1 MVITTNLFEKLYT
14 LIIFLAVIIG
24 IGIGQ
29 VELIKDSAERF
40 IVPLLVAMLYIT
52 FLQIPIEEI
61 KKAFKNIKFTY
72 TSVIIN
78 FVWTP
83 ILAWLLA
90 MVFLGDNPAL
100 YIGFIMLMV
109 TPCTDWYLIF
119 TGIAKGNVALSTA
132 ILPLNLIL
140 QVILLPIYLLIFGG
154 TTGVIELG
162 FLVESI
168 LIVLFIPLV
177 LAVLTK
183 MILRN
188 KEQLRENLISNLSV
202 LPIIF
207 LSLAIV
213 AMFASQG
220 QLLLDNLD
228 LMWQITIPILLF
240 FTINFFVGQKV
251 GQLMRFPN
259 SDRTSLSLTTL
270 ARNSPIALAIAMT
283 AFPDQPLIA
292 LTLVIGPLLELP
304 ILAIISQLLL
314 FISNR
319 RST

>member
-1 MVITTNLFEKLYT
+1 MNLIEKLYT
-14 LIIFLAVIIG
+14 FIILLAVIIG
-24 IGIGQ
+24 ISIGQ
-29 VELIKDSAERF
+29 AELIRANAESF

-52 FLQIPIEEI
+52 FLQIPIEDI
-61 KKAFKNIKFTY
+61 KIAFKNIKFTY
-72 TSVIIN
+72 TSILIN

-90 MVFLGDNPAL
+90 MVFLGDNPSL

-140 QVILLPIYLLIFGG
+140 QVILLPICLLIFGG

-168 LIVLFIPLV
+168 LVAFIIPLV

-183 MILRN
+183 ILLKN
-188 KEQLRENLISNLSV
+188 KDQLRESLVSNLSV

-207 LSLAIV
+207 LSFAIV

-220 QLLLDNLD
+220 QLLLNHLD
-228 LMWQITIPILLF
+228 LLWKITIPILLF
-240 FTINFFVGQKV
+240 FLINLFVSQKA

-259 SDRTSLSLTTL
+259 SDRASLSLTTL

-292 LTLVIGPLLELP
+292 LTLVVGPLLELP
-304 ILAIISQLLL
+304 ILAVITQILL
-314 FISNR
+314 FITKEKR
-319 RST
+319 T

>member
-1 MVITTNLFEKLYT
+1 MNIIEKLYT
-14 LIIFLAVIIG
+14 FIIFLAVIIG
-24 IGIGQ
+24 VSIGEI
-29 VELIKDSAERF
+29 ELIQASAERF
-40 IVPLLVAMLYIT
+40 IVPLLVAMLFIT

-61 KKAFKNIKFTY
+61 KKAFKNIKFTC
-72 TSVIIN
+72 TAAIIN

-90 MVFLGDNPAL
+90 MLFLGDSPAL

-132 ILPLNLIL
+132 ILPLNLLL
-140 QVILLPIYLLIFGG
+140 QIILLPIYLLIFGRA
-154 TTGVIELG
+154 TGVIELT
-162 FLVESI
+162 FLAESI
-168 LIVLFIPLV
+168 FLVLFIPLV
-177 LAVLTK
+177 LAFLTK
-183 MILRN
+183 LFLRN
-188 KEQLRENLISNLSV
+188 KQQLTNKFISNLSV

-228 LMWQITIPILLF
+228 LLWQITIPFLLF
-240 FTINFFVGQKV
+240 FIVNFFVGQGV
-251 GQLMRFPN
+251 GQLMRFPK
-259 SDRTSLSLTTL
+259 SDRASLSLTIL
-270 ARNSPIALAIAMT
+270 ARNSPTALAIAMT

-304 ILAIISQLLL
+304 ILAIITQLLFL
-314 FISNR
+314 INKGKHR
-319 RST
+319 

>member
-1 MVITTNLFEKLYT
+1 MNRIEKFYPF
-14 LIIFLAVIIG
+14 IIFLAVISG
-24 IGIGQ
+24 INIGQ
-29 VELIKDSAERF
+29 VDLLRANAESF

-52 FLQIPIEEI
+52 FFQIPMEEI
-61 KKAFKNIKFTY
+61 KQAFKNIKFTY
-72 TSVIIN
+72 TSVLIN

-90 MVFLGDNPAL
+90 MGFLGDNAAL
-100 YIGFIMLMV
+100 SIGFIMLMV

-132 ILPLNLIL
+132 ILPLNLLL
-140 QVILLPIYLLIFGG
+140 QVTLLPVFLLIFGG
-154 TTGVIELG
+154 TTGVIDMG
-162 FLVESI
+162 FFVKSI
-168 LIVLFIPLV
+168 LMVLFIPFV

-183 MILRN
+183 ALLRN
-188 KEQLRENLISNLSV
+188 QKQVRDHFLSK
-202 LPIIF
+202 LSMFPIIF

-220 QLLLDNLD
+220 HLLLDHLD
-228 LMWQITIPILLF
+228 LMWQLTIPILLF
-240 FTINFFVGQKV
+240 FIVNFFVGQKV
-251 GQLMRFPN
+251 GQLMSFSNP
-259 SDRTSLSLTTL
+259 DRISLSLTTL

-304 ILAIISQLLL
+304 LLAIITQLLL
-314 FISNR
+314 FFSKGKR
-319 RST
+319 T

>member
-1 MVITTNLFEKLYT
+1 MNLIEKLYT
-14 LIIFLAVIIG
+14 AIIFLAVIFG
-24 IGIGQ
+24 ISIGQ
-29 VELIKDSAERF
+29 AELIRANAESF

-52 FLQIPIEEI
+52 FLQIPIEDI
-61 KKAFKNIKFTY
+61 KIAFKNIKFTY
-72 TSVIIN
+72 TSILIN

-90 MVFLGDNPAL
+90 MVFLGDNPSL

-140 QVILLPIYLLIFGG
+140 QVILLPICLLIFGG

-168 LIVLFIPLV
+168 LVALIIPLV

-183 MILRN
+183 ILLKN
-188 KEQLRENLISNLSV
+188 KDQLRESLVSSLSV

-207 LSLAIV
+207 LSFAIV

-220 QLLLDNLD
+220 QLLLNHLD
-228 LMWQITIPILLF
+228 LLWKITIPILLF
-240 FTINFFVGQKV
+240 FMINLFVSQKA

-259 SDRTSLSLTTL
+259 SDRASLSLTTL

-292 LTLVIGPLLELP
+292 LTLVVGPLLELP
-304 ILAIISQLLL
+304 ILAVITQILL
-314 FISNR
+314 FITKEKR
-319 RST
+319 T

>member
-1 MVITTNLFEKLYT
+1 MGLFEKLYT

-24 IGIGQ
+24 ISIGQ
-29 VELIKDSAERF
+29 VEQIQANAESF
-40 IVPLLVAMLYIT
+40 IAPLLVAMLYIT
-52 FLQIPIEEI
+52 FLQIPFEGV
-61 KKAFKNIKFTY
+61 KKAFSNIKFTY

-90 MVFLGDNPAL
+90 LLFLGETPAI

-119 TGIAKGNVALSTA
+119 TGIAKGNISLSTA
-132 ILPLNLIL
+132 ILPLNLVL
-140 QVILLPIYLLIFGG
+140 QVIFLPIYLLIFGG
-154 TTGVIELG
+154 TTGVIE
-162 FLVESI
+162 FSFFVESI
-168 LIVLFIPLV
+168 LIALFLPLF
-177 LAVLTK
+177 LAFLTK
-183 MILRN
+183 LFLRN
-188 KEQLRENLISNLSV
+188 KGRFRDNLLGNLSV

-207 LSLAIV
+207 LSFAIV

-220 QLLLDNLD
+220 QLLLNNLD
-228 LMWQITIPILLF
+228 LLWKITFPILLF
-240 FTINFFVGQKV
+240 FIINFIVGQKV
-251 GQLMRFPN
+251 GQLMKF
-259 SDRTSLSLTTL
+259 SYKDRVSLSLTTL

-304 ILAIISQLLL
+304 ILIIITQLLL
-314 FISNR
+314 GISKNR
-319 RST
+319 SNQSN